1 MAQALDAHAGSL
13 GEPDASLAAEAG
25 IAVFRIG
32 FDRWITAPDD
42 GPELGDVMDE
52 LFGSLRAVTAAAGT
66 PPWTTVRSLDDTA
79 QPIL

>member
-1 MAQALDAHAGSL
+1 MFEVTVRGTRRLRAMCRGDVC
-13 GEPDASLAAEAG
+13 G

-32 FDRWITAPDD
+32 FDRWVTGPDD